1 MKTAF
6 ATSALAMAGYTDA
19 FVASPAA
26 RSSLLHGNSRSS
38 KAAIRATPSMEFA
51 GGLIGADGPEPT
63 SKNFDP
69 LGLSKA
75 QPENI
80 LFFRESEI
88 KHGRIAMLAIVGLI
102 VPEFI
107 RLPGDIFQ
115 NVSVLDAHNA
125 MVEKGPMWQLLFWIS
140 LLEIVTFPTVI
151 DMDKKD
157 REPGDFSLD
166 PLGLCKDPEK
176 AERYKISELKNGRLA
191 MFAVSGALTQ
201 MALTNHGFPFL
212 Y

>member
-88 KHGRIAMLAIVGLI
+88 KVSLVG
-102 VPEFI
+102 
-107 RLPGDIFQ
+107 D
-115 NVSVLDAHNA
+115 
-125 MVEKGPMWQLLFWIS
+125 
-140 LLEIVTFPTVI
+140 
-151 DMDKKD
+151 
-157 REPGDFSLD
+157 
-166 PLGLCKDPEK
+166 
-176 AERYKISELKNGRLA
+176 
-191 MFAVSGALTQ
+191 MFAQQRIYVHVAVCT
-201 MALTNHGFPFL
+201 L
-212 Y
+212 YITSAAILEARRSSAPSPS